1 MDNIQSAI
9 DSKGA
14 GVFNQAEL
22 FFDDLFLK
30 KLPPLP
36 EQIRDLLVKLA
47 PFWAILLIV
56 FAVIA
61 KPIAFILPV
70 IQIVFGSLSALLSL
84 VGTVLSIATLSG
96 SSVISSVLGI
106 VQSVVG
112 MAFGAVIL
120 IYLAKAVK
128 GLFDHKNVGWQS
140 LFRAEMVWV
149 AYAVFSLVIGA
160 LISVMSLSGMGAIM
174 GIGSA
179 IIALPIQLIFFG
191 LAFYLL
197 FQIKDRYMGVK
208 V

>member
-56 FAVIA
+56 FAV
-61 KPIAFILPV
+61 L
-70 IQIVFGSLSALLSL
+70 QIVLGSLLVLLGL
-84 VGTVLSIATLSG
+84 LGTILSIATLSG

-112 MAFGAVIL
+112 LALGAVIL
-120 IYLAKAVK
+120 IYLAKSVK

-140 LFRAEMVWV
+140 LFRAEMVGV
-149 AYAVFSLVIGA
+149 AYAVFSVVIGA
-160 LISVMSLSGMGAIM
+160 LISVMSLSGMGVIM

-179 IIALPIQLIFFG
+179 IIAIPIQLIFFG

-197 FQIKDRYMGVK
+197 FQIKDRYVGVK
-208 V
+208 A

>member
-36 EQIRDLLVKLA
+36 EQVRDILVKLA

-56 FAVIA
+56 LA
-61 KPIAFILPV
+61 V
-70 IQIVFGSLSALLSL
+70 IQIVFGSLSVLLGLLS
-84 VGTVLSIATLSG
+84 TVLSIATLSG
-96 SSVISSVLGI
+96 SSVLSSVLGI

-112 MAFGAVIL
+112 LALGAVIL
-120 IYLAKAVK
+120 MYLAKAVK
-128 GLFDHKNVGWQS
+128 GLFDNKNVGWQS

-149 AYAVFSLVIGA
+149 AYAVFSVVVGA
-160 LISVMSLSGMGAIM
+160 MISVMSLSGMGVIM

-197 FQIKDRYMGVK
+197 FQIKYRYVGVNA
-208 V
+208 

>member
-14 GVFNQAEL
+14 GIFNQAER

-36 EQIRDLLVKLA
+36 GQLRDLLVKLA

-56 FAVIA
+56 FAVI
-61 KPIAFILPV
+61 
-70 IQIVFGSLSALLSL
+70 QIVFGSLSALLSL
-84 VGTVLSIATLSG
+84 LGAVLSIATLSG

-106 VQSVVG
+106 VQAVVG
-112 MAFGAVIL
+112 IALGAVIL
-120 IYLAKAVK
+120 IYLAKSLK
-128 GLFDHKNVGWQS
+128 GLFDPKNAGWQA
-140 LFRAEMVWV
+140 LFRAEIIWV
-149 AYAVFSLVIGA
+149 AYAVFSGVIGA

-174 GIGSA
+174 GIGA
-179 IIALPIQLIFFG
+179 ALFALPIQLIFFG

-197 FQIKDRYMGVK
+197 FQIKDRYLPVNA
-208 V
+208 

>member
-30 KLPPLP
+30 KIPPLP
-36 EQIRDLLVKLA
+36 EQIRDLLFKLA
-47 PFWAILLIV
+47 PFWAILLIL
-56 FAVIA
+56 FAVIQ
-61 KPIAFILPV
+61 IL
-70 IQIVFGSLSALLSL
+70 FGSLSVLLSL
-84 VGTVLSIATLSG
+84 LGTVLSIATLSG

-106 VQSVVG
+106 AQAVVG
-112 MAFGAVIL
+112 MALGAVIL
-120 IYLAKAVK
+120 IYLAKSLK
-128 GLFDHKNVGWQS
+128 GLFDHKNAGWQA
-140 LFRAEMVWV
+140 LFRAEMVWL
-149 AYAVFSLVIGA
+149 AYAVVSGVMGA

-179 IIALPIQLIFFG
+179 IIAIPIQLIFFG

-197 FQIKDRYMGVK
+197 FQIKHRYVGGIV
-208 V
+208 

>member
-56 FAVIA
+56 FAVIQ
-61 KPIAFILPV
+61 IL
-70 IQIVFGSLSALLSL
+70 FGSLSVLLSL
-84 VGTVLSIATLSG
+84 LGAVLSTATLSG
-96 SSVISSVLGI
+96 TSVISSVLGI
-106 VQSVVG
+106 VQAVIG
-112 MAFGAVIL
+112 LALGAVIL
-120 IYLAKAVK
+120 IYLAKSLK
-128 GLFDHKNVGWQS
+128 GLFDHKNVGWQA
-140 LFRAEMVWV
+140 LFRAEMIWV
-149 AYAVFSLVIGA
+149 AYAVNSSVMGA

-179 IIALPIQLIFFG
+179 IIAIPIQLVFFG

-197 FQIKDRYMGVK
+197 FQIKHKYVGIK

>member
-56 FAVIA
+56 FAVIS
-61 KPIAFILPV
+61 
-70 IQIVFGSLSALLSL
+70 IVFGSLSVLLSL
-84 VGTVLSIATLSG
+84 LGAVLSIATLSG

-106 VQSVVG
+106 VQAVVG
-112 MAFGAVIL
+112 MALGAVIL
-120 IYLAKAVK
+120 IYLAKSLK
-128 GLFDHKNVGWQS
+128 GLFDHKNVGWQA
-140 LFRAEMVWV
+140 LFRAEMIWL
-149 AYAVFSLVIGA
+149 AYAVVTGVIGA
-160 LISVMSLSGMGAIM
+160 LISVMSLSGMGAIV

-179 IIALPIQLIFFG
+179 IIAIPIQLIFFG

-197 FQIKDRYMGVK
+197 FQIKAKYVGVN

>member
-36 EQIRDLLVKLA
+36 EQVRDLLVKLA

-56 FAVIA
+56 FAVI
-61 KPIAFILPV
+61 
-70 IQIVFGSLSALLSL
+70 QIVFGSLSVLLSL
-84 VGTVLSIATLSG
+84 LGTVLSIATLSG

-106 VQSVVG
+106 VQAVVG
-112 MAFGAVIL
+112 IALGAVIL
-120 IYLAKAVK
+120 IYLSKSLK
-128 GLFDHKNVGWQS
+128 GLFDPKNAGWQA
-140 LFRAEMVWV
+140 LFRAEMVWL
-149 AYAVFSLVIGA
+149 AYAVFSGVLGA
-160 LISVMSLSGMGAIM
+160 LIAVMSLDGMGAIM
-174 GIGSA
+174 GIGAA
-179 IIALPIQLIFFG
+179 IFVLPIQLIFFG

-197 FQIKDRYMGVK
+197 FQIKGRYVGVQ

>member
-1 MDNIQSAI
+1 MDNVQSAI

-56 FAVIA
+56 FAVI
-61 KPIAFILPV
+61 K
-70 IQIVFGSLSALLSL
+70 IVFGSLLALLSL
-84 VGTVLSIATLSG
+84 VGTVLSIITLSG

-106 VQSVVG
+106 VQSVVE
-112 MAFGAVIL
+112 MALGAVIL

-128 GLFDHKNVGWQS
+128 GLFDHNNVGWQS

-179 IIALPIQLIFFG
+179 IIALPILLIFFG

-197 FQIKDRYMGVK
+197 FQIKARYVGVK

>member
-36 EQIRDLLVKLA
+36 EQVRDILVKLA

-56 FAVIA
+56 FAVI
-61 KPIAFILPV
+61 
-70 IQIVFGSLSALLSL
+70 QIVFGSLSILLNLLS
-84 VGTVLSIATLSG
+84 TVLSIATLSG
-96 SSVISSVLGI
+96 SSVMSSVLGI

-112 MAFGAVIL
+112 LALGAVIL
-120 IYLAKAVK
+120 LYLAKAVK
-128 GLFDHKNVGWQS
+128 GLFDNKNVGWQS

-149 AYAVFSLVIGA
+149 VYVVFSVVIGA
-160 LISVMSLSGMGAIM
+160 MISVMSLSGMGAIM

-197 FQIKDRYMGVK
+197 FQIKYRYVGVNA
-208 V
+208 

>member
-14 GVFNQAEL
+14 GVFNQADL

-30 KLPPLP
+30 KIPPLP
-36 EQIRDLLVKLA
+36 EQVRDLLVKLA

-56 FAVIA
+56 LA
-61 KPIAFILPV
+61 V
-70 IQIVFGSLSALLSL
+70 IQIIFGSLSVLLGLLS
-84 VGTVLSIATLSG
+84 TVLSIATLSG

-106 VQSVVG
+106 VRSVVEL
-112 MAFGAVIL
+112 ALGAVIL
-120 IYLAKAVK
+120 MYLAKAVK
-128 GLFDHKNVGWQS
+128 GLFDNKNVGWQS
-140 LFRAEMVWV
+140 LFRAEMVWM
-149 AYAVFSLVIGA
+149 ALTVFSVVLGA
-160 LISVMSLSGMGAIM
+160 MISVMSLSGMGVIM

-197 FQIKDRYMGVK
+197 FQIKYRYVGVNA
-208 V
+208 

>member
-56 FAVIA
+56 LA
-61 KPIAFILPV
+61 V
-70 IQIVFGSLSALLSL
+70 IQIVFGSLSVLLNLLS
-84 VGTVLSIATLSG
+84 TVLSIATLSG
-96 SSVISSVLGI
+96 SSVMSSVLGI
-106 VQSVVG
+106 FQSVVEL
-112 MAFGAVIL
+112 ALGAVIL

-128 GLFDHKNVGWQS
+128 GLFDQKNAGWQS

-149 AYAVFSLVIGA
+149 VYAVFSVVVGA

-191 LAFYLL
+191 LGFYLL
-197 FQIKDRYMGVK
+197 FQIKYRYVGVK
-208 V
+208 A

>member
-36 EQIRDLLVKLA
+36 EQIRDVLFKLA
-47 PFWAILLIV
+47 PFWAILLIL
-56 FAVIA
+56 FAVIQ
-61 KPIAFILPV
+61 IL
-70 IQIVFGSLSALLSL
+70 FGSLSVLLSL
-84 VGTVLSIATLSG
+84 LGTVLSIATLSG

-106 VQSVVG
+106 AQAVVG
-112 MAFGAVIL
+112 MALGAVIL
-120 IYLAKAVK
+120 IYLAKSLK
-128 GLFDHKNVGWQS
+128 GLFDHKNAGWQA
-140 LFRAEMVWV
+140 LFRAEMVWL
-149 AYAVFSLVIGA
+149 AYAVVSGVIGA

-174 GIGSA
+174 GIGAA
-179 IIALPIQLIFFG
+179 IIAIPIQLIFFG

-197 FQIKDRYMGVK
+197 FQIKGRYVGAMV
-208 V
+208 